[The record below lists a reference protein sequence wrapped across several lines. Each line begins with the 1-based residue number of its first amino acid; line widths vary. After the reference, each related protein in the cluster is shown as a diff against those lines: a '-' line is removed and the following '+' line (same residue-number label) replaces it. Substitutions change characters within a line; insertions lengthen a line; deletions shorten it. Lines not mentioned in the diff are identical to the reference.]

1 VTVSTTPDPDLS
13 TWPTGRL
20 LAAAARLAEQRWV
33 TVLAGMGLTHA
44 GLIALHT
51 LRDGPLPQRT
61 LAQRCQVTD
70 QTMSRTL
77 DRLAKAG
84 YITRTADPAD
94 GRRHLTRLTPRG
106 QAVHEQAVRAEPA
119 LLGGLGEDE
128 AFRARLLDLITRL
141 STVDDS
147 PTRRAGD

>member
-1 VTVSTTPDPDLS
+1 MSTTPEPDLS

-20 LAAAARLAEQRWV
+20 LAVAARLVEHRWAA
-33 TVLAGMGLTHA
+33 VLDGMGLTHA

-70 QTMSRTL
+70 QTISRTL

-84 YITRTADPAD
+84 FVTRTPDRADA
-94 GRRHLTRLTPRG
+94 RRHVTELTARG
-106 QAVHEQAVRAEPA
+106 RAVHERAVRAEPA
-119 LLGGLGEDE
+119 VLGDLGEDD
-128 AFRARLLDLITRL
+128 AFRAGLLQVIARL
-141 STVDDS
+141 SAADRDQPVT
-147 PTRRAGD
+147 

>member
-1 VTVSTTPDPDLS
+1 MSTTPEPDLS

-20 LAAAARLAEQRWV
+20 LAVAARLVEHRWAA
-33 TVLAGMGLTHA
+33 VLDGMGLTHA

-70 QTMSRTL
+70 QTISRTL

-84 YITRTADPAD
+84 FVTRTPDPAD
-94 GRRHLTRLTPRG
+94 ARRHVTQLTARG
-106 QAVHEQAVRAEPA
+106 RAVHERAVRAEPA
-119 LLGGLGEDE
+119 VLGDLGEDA
-128 AFRARLLDLITRL
+128 AFRAGLLQVIARL
-141 STVDDS
+141 SAADRDQPVT
-147 PTRRAGD
+147 

>member
-1 VTVSTTPDPDLS
+1 MSTAPGPDLS
-13 TWPTGRL
+13 TWPTGWL
-20 LAAAARLAEQRWV
+20 LAVAARLVEHRWAA
-33 TVLAGMGLTHA
+33 VLDDMGLTHA

-84 YITRTADPAD
+84 FVTRAPDPAD
-94 GRRHLTRLTPRG
+94 ARRHLTRLTPRG
-106 QAVHEQAVRAEPA
+106 RAVHERAVQAEPA
-119 LLGGLGEDE
+119 LLGVLGEDD
-128 AFRARLLDLITRL
+128 AFRAGLLDVITRL
-141 STVDDS
+141 ST
-147 PTRRAGD
+147 TE

>member
-1 VTVSTTPDPDLS
+1 MSTTPEPDLS

-20 LAAAARLAEQRWV
+20 LAVAARLAEQRWV
-33 TVLAGMGLTHA
+33 AVLAGMGLTHA
-44 GLIALHT
+44 GLIALHI
-51 LRDGPLPQRT
+51 LRDGPLPQRS

-84 YITRTADPAD
+84 FVTRTPDPAD
-94 GRRHLTRLTPRG
+94 ARRQLTRLTVHGR
-106 QAVHEQAVRAEPA
+106 AVHERAVRAEPA
-119 LLGGLGEDE
+119 LLGGLGDDD

-141 STVDDS
+141 S
-147 PTRRAGD
+147 AGD

>member
-1 VTVSTTPDPDLS
+1 MTVSTSPEPDLS

-20 LAAAARLAEQRWV
+20 LSVAARLVEQRWV
-33 TVLAGMGLTHA
+33 TVLADLGLTHA

-51 LRDGPLPQRT
+51 LGDGPLPQRT

-84 YITRTADPAD
+84 FVTRTPDPAD
-94 GRRHLTRLTPRG
+94 ARRHLTRLTPRG
-106 QAVHEQAVRAEPA
+106 KAVHERAVRAEPA
-119 LLGGLGEDE
+119 LLGVLGDDS
-128 AFRARLLDLITRL
+128 AFRAGLLELITRL
-141 STVDDS
+141 SAS
-147 PTRRAGD
+147 G

>member
-1 VTVSTTPDPDLS
+1 VTVSTTPEPDLS

-20 LAAAARLAEQRWV
+20 LAVAARLVEQRW
-33 TVLAGMGLTHA
+33 TAVLADLHLTHA
-44 GLIALHT
+44 GLIALHV

-84 YITRTADPAD
+84 FVTRTPDPAD
-94 GRRHLTRLTPRG
+94 ARRHLTRLTSRG
-106 QAVHEQAVRAEPA
+106 RAVHEQAVRAEPA
-119 LLGGLGEDE
+119 LLGGLGEDNT
-128 AFRARLLDLITRL
+128 FRTGLLDVITRL
-141 STVDDS
+141 S
-147 PTRRAGD
+147 AGD

>member
-1 VTVSTTPDPDLS
+1 MTVSTTPEPDLS

-20 LAAAARLAEQRWV
+20 LAVAARLVEHRWAA
-33 TVLAGMGLTHA
+33 VLDDLGLTHA

-70 QTMSRTL
+70 QTISRTL

-84 YITRTADPAD
+84 FVTRTPDPAD
-94 GRRHLTRLTPRG
+94 ARRHVTRLTARG
-106 QAVHEQAVRAEPA
+106 RAVHERAVRAEPA
-119 LLGGLGEDE
+119 VLGDLSEDA
-128 AFRARLLDLITRL
+128 AFRAGLLQVITRL
-141 STVDDS
+141 SADRDQPVT
-147 PTRRAGD
+147 

>member
-1 VTVSTTPDPDLS
+1 MTVSTTPEPDLS

-20 LAAAARLAEQRWV
+20 LAVAARLVEHRWAA
-33 TVLAGMGLTHA
+33 VLDGMGLTHA

-70 QTMSRTL
+70 QTISRTL

-84 YITRTADPAD
+84 FVTRTPDPAD
-94 GRRHLTRLTPRG
+94 ARRHVTQLTARG
-106 QAVHEQAVRAEPA
+106 RAVHERAVRAEPA
-119 LLGGLGEDE
+119 VLGDLGEDA
-128 AFRARLLDLITRL
+128 AFRAGLLQVIARL
-141 STVDDS
+141 SAADRDQPVT
-147 PTRRAGD
+147 

>member
-1 VTVSTTPDPDLS
+1 MSTTPEPDLS

-20 LAAAARLAEQRWV
+20 LAVAARLAEQRWAA
-33 TVLAGMGLTHA
+33 VLAGMGLTHA

-51 LRDGPLPQRT
+51 LRDGPLPQRS

-84 YITRTADPAD
+84 FVTRAPDPAD
-94 GRRHLTRLTPRG
+94 ARRHLTRLTAHGRT
-106 QAVHEQAVRAEPA
+106 VHEQAVRAEPA
-119 LLGGLGEDE
+119 LLGGLGDDG

-141 STVDDS
+141 S
-147 PTRRAGD
+147 AGD

>member
-1 VTVSTTPDPDLS
+1 MSTTPEPDLS

-20 LAAAARLAEQRWV
+20 LAVAARLVEHRWAA
-33 TVLAGMGLTHA
+33 VLDGMGLTHA

-70 QTMSRTL
+70 QTISRTL

-84 YITRTADPAD
+84 FVTRTPDPAD
-94 GRRHLTRLTPRG
+94 ARRHVTQLTARG
-106 QAVHEQAVRAEPA
+106 RAVHERAVRAEPA
-119 LLGGLGEDE
+119 VLGDLGEDD
-128 AFRARLLDLITRL
+128 AFRAGLLQVIARL
-141 STVDDS
+141 SAADRDQPVT
-147 PTRRAGD
+147 

>member
-1 VTVSTTPDPDLS
+1 VTVSTAPEPDWS

-20 LAAAARLAEQRWV
+20 LAAAARLVEQRWV
-33 TVLAGMGLTHA
+33 AVLDGMGLTHA

-77 DRLAKAG
+77 DRLARAG
-84 YITRTADPAD
+84 FITRTADPAD
-94 GRRHLTRLTPRG
+94 GRRHLTRLTESG
-106 QAVHEQAVRAEPA
+106 AAVHEEAVRAEPA
-119 LLGGLGEDE
+119 LLGGLGTDD
-128 AFRARLLDLITRL
+128 AFRSGLLDLITRL
-141 STVDDS
+141 ST
-147 PTRRAGD
+147 GD

>member
-1 VTVSTTPDPDLS
+1 MSTTPEPDLS

-20 LAAAARLAEQRWV
+20 LAVAARLVEQRW
-33 TVLAGMGLTHA
+33 TAVLDDMGLTHA
-44 GLIALHT
+44 GLIALHL

-84 YITRTADPAD
+84 FVTRATDPAD
-94 GRRHLTRLTPRG
+94 GRRQLTRLTGRG
-106 QAVHEQAVRAEPA
+106 RAVHEQAVRAEPA
-119 LLGGLGEDE
+119 LLGDLGDDGS
-128 AFRARLLDLITRL
+128 FRAGLLDLITRL
-141 STVDDS
+141 S
-147 PTRRAGD
+147 AGD

>member
-1 VTVSTTPDPDLS
+1 MSTAPEPDLS

-20 LAAAARLAEQRWV
+20 LAVAARLVEQRWV

-44 GLIALHT
+44 GLIALHS

-61 LAQRCQVTD
+61 LAQHCQVTD

-84 YITRTADPAD
+84 FVTRTPDPAD
-94 GRRHLTRLTPRG
+94 ARRHLTRLTSAGRTI
-106 QAVHEQAVRAEPA
+106 HERAVRAEPA
-119 LLGGLGEDE
+119 LLGGLGADD
-128 AFRARLLDLITRL
+128 AFRARLLEVITSL
-141 STVDDS
+141 S
-147 PTRRAGD
+147 AGD

>member
-1 VTVSTTPDPDLS
+1 VTVSTTPEPDLS

-20 LAAAARLAEQRWV
+20 LAVAARLVEQRW
-33 TVLAGMGLTHA
+33 TAVLADLDLTHA
-44 GLIALHT
+44 GLIALHV

-84 YITRTADPAD
+84 FVTRTPDPAD
-94 GRRHLTRLTPRG
+94 ARRHLTRLTARG
-106 QAVHEQAVRAEPA
+106 RAVHEQAVHAEPA
-119 LLGGLGEDE
+119 LLGGLGEDNT
-128 AFRARLLDLITRL
+128 FRAGLLDVITRL
-141 STVDDS
+141 S
-147 PTRRAGD
+147 AGD

>member
-1 VTVSTTPDPDLS
+1 MSTTPEPDLG

-20 LAAAARLAEQRWV
+20 LAVAARLVEHRWAA
-33 TVLAGMGLTHA
+33 VLDGMGLTHA

-70 QTMSRTL
+70 QTISRTL

-84 YITRTADPAD
+84 YVTRTPDPAD
-94 GRRHLTRLTPRG
+94 ARRHVTQLTAHGRD
-106 QAVHEQAVRAEPA
+106 VHERAVRAEPA
-119 LLGGLGEDE
+119 VLGDLGEDD
-128 AFRARLLDLITRL
+128 AFRAGLLQVIARL
-141 STVDDS
+141 SAADRDQPVT
-147 PTRRAGD
+147 

>member
-1 VTVSTTPDPDLS
+1 MTVSTAPEPDLS

-20 LAAAARLAEQRWV
+20 LAAAARLVEQRWV

-44 GLIALHT
+44 GLIALHS

-61 LAQRCQVTD
+61 LAQHCQVTD

-84 YITRTADPAD
+84 FVTRTPDPAD
-94 GRRHLTRLTPRG
+94 ARRHLTRLTSAGR
-106 QAVHEQAVRAEPA
+106 AIHERAVRAEPA
-119 LLGGLGEDE
+119 LLGGLGADD
-128 AFRARLLDLITRL
+128 AFRARLLEVITSL
-141 STVDDS
+141 S
-147 PTRRAGD
+147 AGD

>member
-1 VTVSTTPDPDLS
+1 MTVSTTPEPDLS

-20 LAAAARLAEQRWV
+20 LAVAARLVEQRWV

-51 LRDGPLPQRT
+51 LRDGPLPQRS

-84 YITRTADPAD
+84 FVTRTPDPAD
-94 GRRHLTRLTPRG
+94 ARRHLTRLTARG
-106 QAVHEQAVRAEPA
+106 RAAHEEAVRAEPA
-119 LLGGLGEDE
+119 LLGTLGEDE
-128 AFRARLLDLITRL
+128 AFRAGLLDVITRL
-141 STVDDS
+141 SAAD
-147 PTRRAGD
+147 

>member
-1 VTVSTTPDPDLS
+1 MNTIPERDLS

-20 LAAAARLAEQRWV
+20 LAVAARLAEQRWV
-33 TVLAGMGLTHA
+33 AELDGLGLTHA

-77 DRLAKAG
+77 DRLTKAG
-84 YITRTADPAD
+84 FVTRAADPAD
-94 GRRHLTRLTPRG
+94 GRRQLTRLTARG
-106 QAVHEQAVRAEPA
+106 RAVHEEAVRAEPA
-119 LLGGLGEDE
+119 LLGSLGEDDS
-128 AFRARLLDLITRL
+128 FRAGLLALITRL
-141 STVDDS
+141 ST
-147 PTRRAGD
+147 GD

>member
-1 VTVSTTPDPDLS
+1 VTVSTTPEPDLS

-20 LAAAARLAEQRWV
+20 LAVAARLAEQRWV
-33 TVLAGMGLTHA
+33 AVLAGMGLTHA

-51 LRDGPLPQRT
+51 LRDGPLPQRS

-84 YITRTADPAD
+84 FVTRTPDPAD
-94 GRRHLTRLTPRG
+94 ARRHLTRLTARG
-106 QAVHEQAVRAEPA
+106 RAVHERAVRAEPA
-119 LLGGLGEDE
+119 LLGGLGDDE
-128 AFRARLLDLITRL
+128 AFRARLLDLISRL
-141 STVDDS
+141 S
-147 PTRRAGD
+147 AGD

>member
-1 VTVSTTPDPDLS
+1 MSTTPEPDLS

-20 LAAAARLAEQRWV
+20 LAVAARLVEHRWAA
-33 TVLAGMGLTHA
+33 VLDDLGLTHA

-70 QTMSRTL
+70 QTISRTL

-84 YITRTADPAD
+84 FVTRSPDPAD
-94 GRRHLTRLTPRG
+94 ARRHVTRLTTRG
-106 QAVHEQAVRAEPA
+106 RAVHERAVRAEPA
-119 LLGGLGEDE
+119 VLGDLGEDA
-128 AFRARLLDLITRL
+128 AFRAGLLQVITRL
-141 STVDDS
+141 SAADRDQPVT
-147 PTRRAGD
+147 

>member
-1 VTVSTTPDPDLS
+1 MSTTPEPDLS

-20 LAAAARLAEQRWV
+20 LAVAARLVEHRWAA
-33 TVLAGMGLTHA
+33 VLDDLGLTHA

-70 QTMSRTL
+70 QTISRTL

-84 YITRTADPAD
+84 FVTRTPDPAD
-94 GRRHLTRLTPRG
+94 ARRHVTRLTARG
-106 QAVHEQAVRAEPA
+106 RAVHERAVRAEPA
-119 LLGGLGEDE
+119 VLGDLGEDA
-128 AFRARLLDLITRL
+128 AFRAGLLQVITRL
-141 STVDDS
+141 SAADRDQPVT
-147 PTRRAGD
+147 